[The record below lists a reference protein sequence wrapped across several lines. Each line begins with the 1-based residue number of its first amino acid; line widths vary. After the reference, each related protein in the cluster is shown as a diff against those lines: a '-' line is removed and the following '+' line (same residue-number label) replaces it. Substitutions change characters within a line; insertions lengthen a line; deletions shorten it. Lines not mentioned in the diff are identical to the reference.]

1 MKKNIP
7 IYIMCLWAALSLAA
21 CTDEADE
28 TAWPPGGMPLQLSV
42 AIEDFAGNVAATR
55 ATSENR
61 WEGGETVAVCE
72 MMGHGGIVKS
82 TYIVQDDGRLTPQGE
97 GLRAWANPYEE
108 RTFYALCPSHTPIML
123 SLATDQ
129 SGDGYQNTDYM
140 LARLI
145 TVKAPDASKTLTFYH
160 LSAKVVVHLRAGKGV
175 TDKEL
180 RTATVT
186 FENLKTT
193 VNGYYHG
200 NPDKLIDSKDV
211 EDGSYT
217 VTPNEVNPAA
227 SGYVRTVRALLMQQ
241 NIWDKKFVKIV
252 TADGKIFYYTPGRKE
267 VSLIA
272 GKQYEFRLTVTSEG
286 ITGSIVEGGTWL
298 PVD

>member
-7 IYIMCLWAALSLAA
+7 IYIMCLWVAVCVAA

-42 AIEDFAGNVAATR
+42 AVEDFAGSGAATR

-61 WEGGETVAVCE
+61 WEGGETVTVCE
-72 MMGHGGIVKS
+72 MTGQGVRKS

-108 RTFYALCPSHTPIML
+108 RKFYALCPSHTPIVL

-129 SGDGYQNTDYM
+129 SDDGYQNTDYM
-140 LARLI
+140 VAHLI
-145 TVKAPDASKTLTFYH
+145 TVKAPDASKTLTFRH

-175 TDKEL
+175 TDEEL

-186 FENLKTT
+186 FVNLKTT
-193 VNGYYHG
+193 VNGYSLG
-200 NPDKLIDSKDV
+200 DTDKLIDSKNV
-211 EDGSYT
+211 YDGSYI
-217 VTPNEVNPAA
+217 VIPNEVTPAA
-227 SGYVRTVRALLMQQ
+227 AGYVRTVRALLMQQ
-241 NIWDKKFVKIV
+241 NVWDKKFVKIV
-252 TADGKIFYYTPGRKE
+252 TADGKIFYYTPRRYE

-286 ITGSIVEGGTWL
+286 ITDSTVEGGTWL